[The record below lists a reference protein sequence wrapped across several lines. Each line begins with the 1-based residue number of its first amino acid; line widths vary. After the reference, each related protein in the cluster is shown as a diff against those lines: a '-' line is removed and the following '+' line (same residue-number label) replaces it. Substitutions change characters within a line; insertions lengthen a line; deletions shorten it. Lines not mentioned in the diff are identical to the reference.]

1 MYFPRRIAACL
12 KCYNI
17 WKHFIKP
24 KTLLKWKTLQLIIT
38 KNNDNRKVLVSSQRK
53 SQSRGFWAV
62 HFQEIF
68 TAKEKPSINLM
79 EYVVK
84 IYYRKSKAKLQ
95 VKQFNNIFY
104 LVWYDQGIRSQKLWF
119 LMSTIIHVTL
129 DQYLNS
135 IDISFPSEIKR
146 WY

>member
-1 MYFPRRIAACL
+1 MVIHWKVMYFPRRIAACL

-24 KTLLKWKTLQLIIT
+24 KALLKWKTLQLIIT
-38 KNNDNRKVLVSSQRK
+38 KNNDDRKILVSSQRK
-53 SQSRGFWAV
+53 SQSRGFWSV

-68 TAKEKPSINLM
+68 TVKEKPGINLM

-95 VKQFNNIFY
+95 VKQFSNIFY
-104 LVWYDQGIRSQKLWF
+104 LVWYDQWIRSQKLWSV
-119 LMSTIIHVTL
+119 MSTIIHVTL
-129 DQYLNS
+129 GQSL
-135 IDISFPSEIKR
+135 
-146 WY
+146 